1 MLRHIV
7 LAYHVDEMNRML
19 REISVRPRLD
29 RKQQGSR
36 GRLGRAVATLL
47 DRHAVAVAAPGT
59 GVTIRR
65 ARPADTPSLGD
76 LAAMSDRRP
85 PSGPVLVAV
94 VESQI
99 VAALPIGGGPAVA
112 DIRRPTADIV
122 QLLELR
128 SKQMRRGG
136 QAVQAA

>member
-1 MLRHIV
+1 MLRHLV

-19 REISVRPRLD
+19 REISAQPQLNREQP
-29 RKQQGSR
+29 GSR
-36 GRLGRAVATLL
+36 GRLGRAVAILL
-47 DRHAVAVAAPGT
+47 DRHAVATTAPGT

-65 ARPADTPSLGD
+65 ARPADTRSLGD

-99 VAALPIGGGPAVA
+99 VAALPIDGGPAVA

-128 SKQMRRGG
+128 SDQMRRGG
-136 QAVQAA
+136 QTAHAA